1 MAGTFPLGSIP
12 PLSVWEGETLN
23 FKVTSKLGAGVT
35 YTVRATPAPSG
46 RISIDE
52 KSGVFTYAPSS
63 SDREEIAVAIRA
75 SSGAKEETQT
85 VAITPHPRLPSEFR
99 IIRHEANPPKRSD
112 YLTFVEQADPDK
124 RVFNNTLDY
133 DDQKKPEIQTSHVTI
148 SGIDLVL
155 ERNSKTN
162 LLFERLHP
170 SAGPRTNLRRL
181 TICAE
186 TVTIRSELHLPGTQ
200 VEIYARLLRFE
211 NASDSDK
218 GAIKTTPFS
227 VETKAG
233 KRDEGLKGQNAGDV
247 HLYVEKIETSG
258 PGPRIITR
266 GGNGQP
272 AREGKAGEK
281 GHSVTKWD
289 GKITKVGVE
298 LNWNSDINEKAPGF
312 TPLFAKIFAH
322 TPLSTKWDEDGTVG
336 QNDWPSDGKPPQ
348 LLPGY
353 PGQAGNGGTVF
364 TSFPDQL
371 KSVVDLR
378 AGEPGKKAANVEG
391 SPAGSPEKSCHVQIE
406 YKVWAIPPTYPARD
420 GESAWVRRD
429 NLLILEK
436 REVNKGPGA
445 IAPGPNPNTV
455 AGKGGLVSPLPK
467 EQGGH
472 GYWLHPATIRALL
485 AYGNDGFMSGYT
497 DDARKLLV
505 SYRDAIEAAGLH
517 KGNNIEWSGLHGE
530 LASLI
535 ERIDGPY
542 DYFGNPAGWVP
553 LLSLESNLELYEAE
567 ISSAIRTM
575 FLAYWMENIQK
586 SKESAANALKE
597 ALKHL
602 QEEAEK
608 ARDDYNAALTK
619 LSDIDGRI
627 NSLNPDI
634 AAFYTALKTLEQEL
648 EKTARNDLQLEHTL
662 RSTGKLLGG
671 VMQLIPVGQPMLGA
685 FGKGLTAL
693 SDIDLDKPFDTVPEV
708 LGAFSEVAKQKLK
721 PKAEDLFNKFKDYL
735 KEEDAKSKTETEKEQ
750 KEKKSDPDK
759 EEFEKSVKKK
769 ELADKVK
776 KYMDEQKEAKS
787 QALAAFKGYAVPED
801 EVKERL
807 ARVKAE
813 CPQYQSLIKQLE
825 PLNARKTALMQE
837 TLAALKT
844 IDEATATILNSQ
856 LARIELQVELDKKLD
871 ELSPGVFQYAQGMG
885 QRARHRLLKYQY
897 YLLKSYQFLMVEDL
911 PSLDFRALKMFD
923 AFTNYIPGKT
933 KLKPG
938 DQDYLPPSEH
948 GDLSEKH
955 YERLSAIF
963 EEQLRSVAN
972 TIIDFY
978 QSNPAKLDGKFGVAI
993 TPAQL
998 ETLNARGRLDIDLMQ
1013 MGYHDFD
1020 REDIRIINI
1029 ELADLKLANKP
1040 PGSLLNLSLTYR
1052 HEGVSR
1058 LRRGGK
1064 LYLFRTGRYRVAA
1077 DGKEIQDNLRNAKF
1091 YWGTDVIYRT
1101 EKDSYEPT
1109 HRKPDEVEKWLV
1121 KHLLGTKET
1130 RDTSPLTS
1138 YRPSAWAR
1146 LTITLS
1152 AMPDRAAGKLQRLEL
1167 NVHYA
1172 SHNLSESLGTVFVRT
1187 SDEIEP
1193 LIRCDK
1199 KDVNGLADGQG
1210 SFLRTF
1216 DVTQTPRV
1224 TLHAPSRYGGRSF
1237 EGWLID
1243 KRPLQARLAQDNA
1256 GALWWVEGEEVVRVT
1271 ADNLVR
1277 SPSLELDLRDQSDYT
1292 VEPHYSAPPIPP
1304 ERADL

>member
-1 MAGTFPLGSIP
+1 MTGTFPLGSIP

-35 YTVRATPAPSG
+35 YTMRATPAPSG
-46 RISIDE
+46 RMSIDE
-52 KSGVFTYAPSS
+52 KSGVFTYAPLS
-63 SDREEIAVAIRA
+63 SDRDEIAFAIRA
-75 SSGAKEETQT
+75 SNGAKEETQT
-85 VAITPHPRLPSEFR
+85 VAITPHPRLPTEFR

-112 YLTFVEQADPDK
+112 YLTFIEQKDADK

-133 DDQKKPEIQTSHVTI
+133 EDQKKVEIQTSHITI

-162 LLFERLHP
+162 LLFDRLQP
-170 SAGPRTNLRRL
+170 SAGPRTNLTRL
-181 TICAE
+181 TLCAE

-227 VETKAG
+227 VETKAS
-233 KRDEGLKGQNAGDV
+233 KRDEALKGQNAGDV
-247 HLYVEKIETSG
+247 RLYVEKIEISG
-258 PGPRIITR
+258 PGPRIIAR

-272 AREGKAGEK
+272 GREGTPGEK
-281 GHSVTKWD
+281 GHSVTQWD

-298 LNWNSDINEKAPGF
+298 LNWNDDIQAKAPGF
-312 TPLFAKIFAH
+312 TPLFAKVFAH
-322 TPLSTKWDEDGTVG
+322 TPLNAMWEEDGTVG

-348 LLPGY
+348 KLPGF
-353 PGQAGNGGTVF
+353 PGQSGNGGSVF

-371 KSVVDLR
+371 KSVVELR
-378 AGEPGKKAANVEG
+378 AGEPGQKAANVDPSE
-391 SPAGSPEKSCHVQIE
+391 AGSPPKSCHVTIN
-406 YKVWAIPPTYPARD
+406 YKVWAIPPFDPARS
-420 GESAWVRRD
+420 GESAFVRRD
-429 NLLILEK
+429 SLNINEK
-436 REVNKGPGA
+436 REAHKGPGA
-445 IAPGPNPNTV
+445 IAPGPNPSTA
-455 AGKGGLVSPLPK
+455 AGKAGLVSPLAK
-467 EQGGH
+467 EKGGP

-485 AYGNDGFMSGYT
+485 AYGNDGWMSGST
-497 DDARKLLV
+497 DDARKLLA
-505 SYRDAIEAAGLH
+505 SYRDAIAAASLH
-517 KGNNIEWSGLHGE
+517 KGDNIEWSALHGD

-553 LLSLESNLELYEAE
+553 LLSLESNLKLYQAE
-567 ISSAIRTM
+567 INSAIRTM
-575 FLAYWMENIQK
+575 FFAYWMENIQK
-586 SKESAANALKE
+586 SNESSTTALTNALKQ
-597 ALKHL
+597 L

-608 ARDDYNAALTK
+608 ARNDYNAALTK
-619 LSDIDGRI
+619 LSDIEGRI
-627 NSLNPDI
+627 NTLNPDI
-634 AAFYTALKTLEQEL
+634 DAFYVSLKNLEQEL
-648 EKTARNDLQLEHTL
+648 EKNTRNDLQLEHTL

-721 PKAEDLFNKFKDYL
+721 PKAEELFNKFKTYL
-735 KEEDAKSKTETEKEQ
+735 NEEDEKSKTEEKKEHT
-750 KEKKSDPDK
+750 EKKSDPEK

-769 ELADKVK
+769 ELAEKVK
-776 KYMDEQKEAKS
+776 KFMDDQKEAKS
-787 QALAAFKGYAVPED
+787 QAIAAFKGYAVPED

-807 ARVKAE
+807 ARAKAE
-813 CPQYQSLIKQLE
+813 CPQYQGLIKQLE
-825 PLNARKTALMQE
+825 PLNAKKTALMQD

-844 IDEATATILNSQ
+844 IDEATATILYSQ
-856 LARIELQVELDKKLD
+856 FARIELQVERDKKLE
-871 ELSPGVFQYAQGMG
+871 ELSAGVFQYAQSMG

-897 YLLKSYQFLMVEDL
+897 YLLKSYQFLMVQDL
-911 PSLDFRALKMFD
+911 PSLDFRAQKMFD
-923 AFTNYIPGKT
+923 EFTNYVPGKS

-938 DQDYLPPSEH
+938 DDNYLPPSEN

-955 YERLSAIF
+955 FKRLSAVF
-963 EEQLRSVAN
+963 EDQLRGVVN

-978 QSNPAKLDGKFGVAI
+978 ESSSPKYDGKFGVI
-993 TPAQL
+993 ISPAQL
-998 ETLNARGRLDIDLMQ
+998 KILNERGRLDIDLMQ

-1029 ELADLKLANKP
+1029 ELHELKLAKKP
-1040 PGSLLNLSLTYR
+1040 TTGLVNISLTYR

-1064 LYLFRTGRYRVAA
+1064 LYLFRAGRYRVAD
-1077 DGKEIQDNLRNAKF
+1077 DGKDVENSLRDAKF
-1091 YWGTDVIYRT
+1091 YWGTDVIYRA
-1101 EKDSYEPT
+1101 EKDNYEIT
-1109 HRKPDEVEKWLV
+1109 HRKPDAVEKWLV
-1121 KHLLGTKET
+1121 NHLLGEKET

-1152 AMPDRAAGKLQRLEL
+1152 STPDRNAGKLDGLEL
-1167 NVHYA
+1167 TVGYA
-1172 SHNLSESLGTVFVRT
+1172 SHNLNERLGTVFVRT
-1187 SDEIEP
+1187 ANEIEP

-1199 KDVNGLADGQG
+1199 TDVNGLADGQG

-1224 TLHAPSRYGGRSF
+1224 TLHAPSRYGGRKF

-1243 KRPLQARLAQDNA
+1243 QRSLQARLAQDNA
-1256 GALWWVEGEEVVRVT
+1256 GALWWVEGEEVARVT
-1271 ADNLVR
+1271 ADKLDP
-1277 SPSLELDLRDQSDYT
+1277 SPSLVLDLTNQTDYT
-1292 VEPHYSAPPIPP
+1292 VEPHYSDPTIPLQPI
-1304 ERADL
+1304 

>member
-35 YTVRATPAPSG
+35 FTVHPTPAPSG
-46 RISIDE
+46 RMSIDG
-52 KSGVFTYAPSS
+52 KSGVFTYAPAS

-75 SSGAKEETQT
+75 SDGSKEETQT
-85 VAITPHPRLPSEFR
+85 VAITPHPRLAPEFR
-99 IIRHEANPPKRSD
+99 IIRHESNPPKRTE
-112 YLTFVEQADPDK
+112 YETFVEQADPDK
-124 RVFNNTLDY
+124 RVFNNTTDY
-133 DDQKKPEIQTSHVTI
+133 DDQKKPEIQTSHITV

-155 ERNSKTN
+155 ERNSKTS

-170 SAGPRTNLRRL
+170 SSGPRTNLRRL

-186 TVTIRSELHLPGTQ
+186 TVTIRSELHVPGTD

-211 NASDSDK
+211 NA

-227 VETKAG
+227 VEAKAS

-258 PGPRIITR
+258 PGQRIIAR

-272 AREGKAGEK
+272 AREGIPGEK

-289 GKITKVGVE
+289 GKMNKVAVE
-298 LNWNSDINEKAPGF
+298 LNWNDDIQGKAPGY
-312 TPLFAKIFAH
+312 TPLFTKIMAH
-322 TPLSTKWDEDGTVG
+322 TPLDPFWQEDGTAG

-348 LLPGY
+348 KLPGF

-364 TSFPDQL
+364 TSSPDQL
-371 KSVVDLR
+371 KSVVDLG
-378 AGEPGKKAANVEG
+378 AGEPGKKAANIEG
-391 SPAGSPEKSCHVQIE
+391 SPAGSPEKSCHVQCD
-406 YKVWAIPPTYPARD
+406 YKVWVAPPDLHPRS
-420 GESAWVRRD
+420 GESLFVRRD
-429 NLLILEK
+429 NLHILEK
-436 REVNKGPGA
+436 REVKKGPAA
-445 IAPGPNPNTV
+445 IAPGPNPNTA
-455 AGKGGLVSPLPK
+455 AGKAGLVSPLAK
-467 EQGGH
+467 EKGGP

-485 AYGNDGFMSGYT
+485 AYGNDGWISGST
-497 DDARKLLV
+497 EDARKLLAT
-505 SYRDAIEAAGLH
+505 YRDAIDAAGLH
-517 KGNNIEWSGLHGE
+517 KGDNIEWSALHGE
-530 LASLI
+530 LASLV

-553 LLSLESNLELYEAE
+553 LLSLESNLQLYEAE

-575 FLAYWMENIQK
+575 FLAYWMQNIQK
-586 SKESAANALKE
+586 SKESAATALKE

-602 QEEAEK
+602 QEEADK

-619 LSDIDGRI
+619 LSNIDGRI
-627 NSLNPDI
+627 NTLNPDI
-634 AAFYTALKTLEQEL
+634 AAFYTSLKKLEEEL

-721 PKAEDLFNKFKDYL
+721 PKAEELFNKFKDYL
-735 KEEDAKSKTETEKEQ
+735 NEEAEKSKTDTDKENKEQ
-750 KEKKSDPDK
+750 KSDPDK

-769 ELADKVK
+769 ELAEKVK

-787 QALAAFKGYAVPED
+787 QAIAAFKGYAVPED

-813 CPQYQSLIKQLE
+813 CPQYQDLLKQLE
-825 PLNARKTALMQE
+825 PLNARKTALMQDMF
-837 TLAALKT
+837 AALKT
-844 IDEATATILNSQ
+844 IDEATMTILQSQ
-856 LARIELQVELDKKLD
+856 FARIELQVELNKKLE

-897 YLLKSYQFLMVEDL
+897 YLLKSYQFLMLDDL
-911 PSLDFRALKMFD
+911 RSLDFRAIKMFD
-923 AFTNYIPGKT
+923 AFTNYIPGKS
-933 KLKPG
+933 KLKPT
-938 DQDYLPPSEH
+938 DQNYLPPSEH

-955 YERLSAIF
+955 YERLSAVF
-963 EEQLRSVAN
+963 EEQLRSVVN

-978 QSNPAKLDGKFGVAI
+978 QSNPPKLDGKFGVAI

-998 ETLNARGRLDIDLMQ
+998 QTLNARRRLDIDLMQ

-1029 ELADLKLANKP
+1029 ELADLKLLNKP
-1040 PGSLLNLSLTYR
+1040 ETSVLTISLTYR

-1064 LYLFRTGRYRVAA
+1064 LYLFRSGRYRVAA
-1077 DGKEIQDNLRNAKF
+1077 DGKEVQDNLRDAKF
-1091 YWGTDVIYRT
+1091 YWGTDVIYHT
-1101 EKDSYEPT
+1101 ASDKYDPPT
-1109 HRKPDEVEKWLV
+1109 PRKPDAAEKWLV
-1121 KHLLGTKET
+1121 KHLLGEKET

-1138 YRPSAWAR
+1138 YRPSAWAL

-1152 AMPDRAAGKLQRLEL
+1152 AIPEKEAAKLERLEL

-1172 SHNLSESLGTVFVRT
+1172 SHNLSETLGTVFVRT
-1187 SDEIEP
+1187 SNDIEP

-1199 KDVNGLADGQG
+1199 TDVNGLADGQW

-1224 TLHAPSRYGGRSF
+1224 TLHAPPRYGGRSF
-1237 EGWLID
+1237 QGWLVD
-1243 KRPLQARLAQDNA
+1243 KRPLRARLEQDNA
-1256 GALWWVEGEEVVRVT
+1256 GALWWVEGEEVVGVT
-1271 ADNLVR
+1271 PDKLNA
-1277 SPSLELDLRDQSDYT
+1277 SPSLVLDLTDQSDYT
-1292 VEPHYSAPPIPP
+1292 VEPRYSDP
-1304 ERADL
+1304 RT